1 MEAHWKNICKHEGH
15 VGVSHSSE
23 LECYKLL
30 SVLQHFSCKI
40 KEKDGLLRKH
50 VRETQGMSSKSFC
63 NAKSN
68 RKTVK
73 GNLLFG
79 TFFKAKIGE

>member
-40 KEKDGLLRKH
+40 KEKRWTTEEACKRDTRD
-50 VRETQGMSSKSFC
+50 EQ
-63 NAKSN
+63 
-68 RKTVK
+68 
-73 GNLLFG
+73 
-79 TFFKAKIGE
+79 